1 VNARRNR
8 VDIRQAGR
16 PIQIVL
22 TAWLVLV
29 LAFFFAFVRPKVRA
43 YDTLQRDAGPK
54 LQALER
60 QRAAT
65 ENREDFLAALK
76 QAEKDLETLRS
87 DVLST
92 REERMVEV
100 QAELDDLASAF
111 RIDLEQVAFDN
122 EILADEEL
130 DRLVMVVPL
139 QGSYSNLRNF
149 LQAVESS
156 EKFLI
161 VERVALAEGKE
172 GGVQLQLNITLATYF
187 DAPAEIRRERKTR
200 RQKGNA

>member
-1 VNARRNR
+1 VNARRKKF
-8 VDIRQAGR
+8 DIRQAGR

-22 TAWLVLV
+22 AAWLVLV
-29 LAFFFAFVRPKVRA
+29 LAFFFVFARPKVRA

-54 LQALER
+54 LEALER

-76 QAEKDLETLRS
+76 QAEKDLAALRS

-122 EILADEEL
+122 EIMADEEL

-172 GGVQLQLNITLATYF
+172 GGVQLLLNITLATYF
-187 DAPAEIRRERKTR
+187 DAPAEIRRERKAR
-200 RQKGNA
+200 RQAGKA

>member
-1 VNARRNR
+1 VTARRNKF
-8 VDIRQAGR
+8 DIRQAGR

-22 TAWLVLV
+22 ALWLLLA
-29 LAFFFAFVRPKVRA
+29 LAFFFVFARPKVREYNA
-43 YDTLQRDAGPK
+43 LQRDAAPK
-54 LQALER
+54 LEALEQ
-60 QRAAT
+60 QRLAT
-65 ENREDFLAALK
+65 ENREHFLVALK
-76 QAEKDLETLRS
+76 QAENDLETLRD

-92 REERMVEV
+92 REQRMVEV

-111 RIDLEQVAFDN
+111 RIDLDSVSFDN
-122 EILADEEL
+122 EILPEEEL
-130 DRLVMVVPL
+130 DRQVMVVPL
-139 QGSYSNLRNF
+139 EGTYTNLRNF

-187 DAPAEIRRERKTR
+187 DAPEEVRRQRRERKT
-200 RQKGNA
+200 